1 MVDISTRRE
10 GAAWRMRS
18 DAQYRAANYVG
29 EVLAHTK
36 MPFLSVTESIAQPLR
51 L

>member
-1 MVDISTRRE
+1 MVEISTRPD

-18 DAQYRAANYVG
+18 DVSCRAANYVG

-36 MPFLSVTESIAQPLR
+36 MPFLSVTESIA
-51 L
+51 